1 MAKKPKKK
9 QLSEKE
15 RARRA
20 EVAAKARDDTGT
32 APKKFAGKDAHFNV
46 AAQRIIRHQGR

>member
-1 MAKKPKKK
+1 MAKKTKKPV
-9 QLSEKE
+9 SEKE

-20 EVAAKARDDTGT
+20 EAAAKARGT
-32 APKKFAGKDAHFNV
+32 DGTEPKKFAGKDAHFNV

>member
-9 QLSEKE
+9 QISEKE

-20 EVAAKARDDTGT
+20 EAAAKARGNDGT
-32 APKKFAGKDAHFNV
+32 EPKKFAGADHHATLT
-46 AAQRIIRHQGR
+46 APRIIRHQGR